1 MKKVSKSIEI
11 DTIMDEKLRIL
22 QSLIESEMF
31 ASSPAAFAKVL
42 GYKGKM
48 TIYRIIKGT
57 ITEKTVNEVW
67 DRLLTRFFLEEDMLY
82 CLYHILQANR
92 FFSELIKTEMNMLHP
107 RWMENLFISL
117 FEGDYI
123 YYSPDFKEKVVP
135 MLKDLKKDTPDVF
148 WGMVALFYIRQKD
161 ITPYSGIFKQTECG
175 FLNDLNKLLS
185 SLYPENSNAYQAGIH
200 LKSVAERS
208 EHTNSFWWLLYNGL
222 LLLRYYAEPD
232 FIRSALTVLQTF
244 DWAHRSYWV
253 IPGTAYHPKA
263 RVWALIENKMDT
275 ATYGFYIVL
284 CLEMGKNT
292 ETFHLKET
300 FALQFLSVT
309 SEEDCPIAQVYK
321 LVNQKKEICHY
332 LYDYDSDAQT
342 LHFSYNPEV
351 GNLYNLPEAIHL
363 INLSSPIGKDEKVWS
378 KVLNKFEQDAGKKL
392 YLESIGQITGI
403 INLSDVYIIQD
414 VIISRTHLSLIL
426 LEDKI
431 EKEYKISTATYS
443 FLTSI
448 NPSHSIIIT
457 KHIND
462 ACIYVEWPDLG
473 YTIKLSEFNC
483 YCSQ

>member
-22 QSLIESEMF
+22 QCLIESDMF
-31 ASSPAAFAKVL
+31 ASSPAAFAKAL

-48 TIYRIIKGT
+48 TIYRILKGN

-92 FFSELIKTEMNMLHP
+92 FFSELIKTEMNILHP

-117 FEGDYI
+117 FEDDYI
-123 YYSPDFKEKVVP
+123 CYSPDFKEKVVP

-161 ITPYSGIFKQTECG
+161 INPYSGVFKQTECR

-185 SLYPENSNAYQAGIH
+185 SLYPENSNACQAGIH
-200 LKSVAERS
+200 LKSVAGQS
-208 EHTNSFWWLLYNGL
+208 EHTNSLWWLLYNGL

-244 DWAHRSYWV
+244 DWPHRSYWV

-263 RVWALIENKMDT
+263 QVWALIENKMDT
-275 ATYGFYIVL
+275 AANGFYIVL
-284 CLEMGKNT
+284 CLEMGKDT

-309 SEEDCPIAQVYK
+309 SEEDYPIAQAYK
-321 LVNQKKEICHY
+321 VVGQKKEICHY
-332 LYDYDSDAQT
+332 LYNYDSDTQM
-342 LHFSYNPEV
+342 LYFSYNPEV
-351 GNLYNLPEAIHL
+351 GNLYKLPKTIHL
-363 INLSSPIGKDEKVWS
+363 INLLNPKGKEEKVWS
-378 KVLNKFEQDAGKKL
+378 KVFERFEQGIGEKL
-392 YLESIGQITGI
+392 YLESIEKITGI
-403 INLSDVYIIQD
+403 TNLSDVYIIQD
-414 VIISRTHLSLIL
+414 VIITRTYLSLIL
-426 LEDKI
+426 MEYGIK
-431 EKEYKISTATYS
+431 KEYKIPTIAYS

-457 KHIND
+457 RHIND
-462 ACIYVEWPDLG
+462 DDIYVEWPGLG
-473 YTIKLSEFNC
+473 YAIKLSAFNC
-483 YCSQ
+483 KDL